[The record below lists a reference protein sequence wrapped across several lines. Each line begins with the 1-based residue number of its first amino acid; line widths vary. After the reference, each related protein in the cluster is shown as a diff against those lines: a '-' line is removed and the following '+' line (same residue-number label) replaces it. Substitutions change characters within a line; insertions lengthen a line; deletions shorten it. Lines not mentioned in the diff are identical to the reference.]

1 MMVQKELL
9 TQIAIYLKVN
19 VLEVF
24 TLAFDYYK
32 SELPDVTPKVDYDQF
47 ILMGTIPR
55 YVHDFCELIIEAM

>member
-19 VLEVF
+19 VFELF

-32 SELPDVTPKVDYDQF
+32 SELPDVTPQVDYEQF
-47 ILMGTIPR
+47 IKTGAIPR
-55 YVHDFCELIIEAM
+55 YVSEFCELIVESI